1 MVDVNYCK
9 DMDRPDGPLPFN
21 TFAELSNDSIDCFLI
36 VTEEADYI
44 DPIFYVIQD
53 QEAFDT
59 LVRCNCYDFEFNF
72 NDYSLIIGYF
82 YSGVGPAEFAKQEVS
97 LDCSIS
103 KQYLY
108 YHVFIN
114 LLDYDQSESR
124 LIQYNA
130 IVPKLPEG
138 LTVRN
143 EVVRIRLFQQ

>member
-1 MVDVNYCK
+1 M
-9 DMDRPDGPLPFN
+9 
-21 TFAELSNDSIDCFLI
+21 
-36 VTEEADYI
+36 TEEADYI
-44 DPIFYVIQD
+44 DTIFYAIQD

-59 LVRCNCYDFEFNF
+59 LVECNCYDFEFNF
-72 NDYSLIIGYF
+72 NEYSLIIGYF

-103 KQYLY
+103 KPYLY
-108 YHVFIN
+108 YHAFIN